1 MSNASP
7 AEKSARPLVVGVI
20 GGIGSGKSAV
30 CQAAA
35 QLSGGL
41 VIDVDRIGHEALRDG
56 EIQKQL
62 LAQFGPSIL
71 SSDNTISRGALAALV
86 FGHQGAEKESRRQ
99 LEAIVHPWIASR
111 VEQVMADATSQSI
124 PIVYLDAAI
133 LIEAGWADQCDY
145 VVFIDTPRDLRLSR
159 IAAQR
164 GWSAEE
170 LTRRES
176 SQWSLE
182 RKARSADAV
191 ISNDADITSTAVKLG
206 KTIDQL
212 RHSAPTR

>member
-1 MSNASP
+1 VRNTSP
-7 AEKSARPLVVGVI
+7 AEEPARPLVVGVI

-35 QLSGGL
+35 QLTGGW
-41 VIDVDRIGHEALRDG
+41 VIDADRLGHNALTDG

-62 LAQFGPSIL
+62 LAQFGPRIL
-71 SSDNTISRGALAALV
+71 NSDNTISRSALAALV

-99 LEAIVHPWIASR
+99 LEAIVHPWIAGR
-111 VEQVMADATSQSI
+111 VEQVMADAISQSI

-133 LIEAGWADQCDY
+133 LLEAGWADQCDY
-145 VVFIDTPRDLRLSR
+145 VVFIDTPRELRLSR

-182 RKARSADAV
+182 RKARAADAV
-191 ISNDADITSTAVKLG
+191 IPNDADIPSAAVKLG
-206 KTIDQL
+206 KTVDQL
-212 RHSAPTR
+212 RLSAGTQ